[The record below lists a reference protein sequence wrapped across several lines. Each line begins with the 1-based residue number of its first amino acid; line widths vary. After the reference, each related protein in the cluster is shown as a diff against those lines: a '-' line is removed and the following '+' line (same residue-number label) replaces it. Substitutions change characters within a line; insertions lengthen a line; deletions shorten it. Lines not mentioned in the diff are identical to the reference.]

1 MPTEQDADLLD
12 DLRPECDF
20 RTPRIVDRGL
30 EELLQRNNLRL
41 QEEYQL
47 EDIRWVSGLKETALE
62 SVCDTDRSS
71 D

>member
-1 MPTEQDADLLD
+1 MPIEQDADLLD

-20 RTPRIVDRGL
+20 RTPRIVARGL

-41 QEEYQL
+41 QEAYQL
-47 EDIRWVSGLKETALE
+47 EDIRWATGLKETALE
-62 SVCDTDRSS
+62 SVRDTNRSP